1 VSEVGVGVVDEGDL
15 WWPGWVYDM
24 PLCALILQQKTAA
37 SSSGGGGGGGGR
49 QNNATDRTELLGG
62 DSWEVNREAQP
73 ARNRHG
79 LAIPRR
85 QLLRGVAACA

>member
-1 VSEVGVGVVDEGDL
+1 MGVVDEGDL

-73 ARNRHG
+73 ACG
-79 LAIPRR
+79 TGMALQYPDDSCCAVSLPAPR
-85 QLLRGVAACA
+85 